1 METACQVRSEAS
13 EVLRALPL
21 ILALVLAVYSVVD
34 VVQSERRLLRPLGRV
49 GWLAVVLLVPI
60 VGPLVWIFTGRMRES
75 AAPAGRVGP
84 PAGFSREHRVLAP
97 EDDPEFL
104 QQMRELD
111 AAHEQLLKQW
121 EDDLRRREQGLRN
134 DDNDEP
140 PETGGS
146 PAK

>member
-1 METACQVRSEAS
+1 MRSEAS
-13 EVLRALPL
+13 EVLRAIPL

-34 VVQSERRLLRPLGRV
+34 VVQAERHLLRPLGRI

-60 VGPLVWIFTGRMRES
+60 LGPLVWILTGRMRES
-75 AAPAGRVGP
+75 AAPAGP
-84 PAGFSREHRVLAP
+84 TSYPREPRVLAP

-104 QQMRELD
+104 RQMRELD
-111 AAHEQLLKQW
+111 SAHEQLLKQW
-121 EDDLRRREQGLRN
+121 EDDLRRREQGLRK
-134 DDNDEP
+134 DDDEEP